1 MGVAKDKGELI
12 IQCHLA
18 ALKLNNSEFE
28 LVTQAL
34 WTDPNDQSGWLYH
47 RWLIGSTPPEDVLR
61 REVKNIRE
69 LHETEPDSNCE
80 SRSMLGRMF

>member
-1 MGVAKDKGELI
+1 MQVRSVSREHSWVRADI
-12 IQCHLA
+12 P
-18 ALKLNNSEFE
+18 EFE

-47 RWLIGSTPPEDVLR
+47 RWLIGAAPPEDVLR
-61 REVKNIRE
+61 KEVKNIRE

-80 SRSMLGRMF
+80 LGPFRNVEPS